1 MKQNKRLIGA
11 FIFVLTSLG
20 TVQVNAATVE
30 DVADKITVSGQVRV
44 RPEFR
49 KDLTQAVPAVPGPT
63 EEDVSV
69 LLRTR
74 LGVQFDPT
82 EHLRFFFQ
90 AQDARDFGEEAAA
103 LPTGLGDDEGL
114 DLHQGY
120 IEYSNIGDSVFSA
133 RIGRQ
138 EILFGDQRL
147 VGNVDWSNF
156 GRSFDAGRLDYNGDH
171 FNSTL
176 FGSVFNKTAAGDQA
190 IFGGLYNTWK
200 GFPKGVF
207 DFYTLAMQDN
217 DGAAGVAAGTG
228 NTLSTHTVGARVK
241 SDPGRFDLG
250 AEVAAQLG
258 KFGSNS
264 IFAYAGHAHVGYTFE
279 DDYKP
284 KILIEYNYATG
295 DDGAGG
301 RYTKFTAPAASIH
314 NKYGY
319 ADLVTWSNMHDG
331 RLEFSVMPAKKWKLS
346 LDYHLFLVDKTT
358 GDTFAGI
365 AGVAGVGKIAGH
377 EADLTLGYTLN
388 EYASFLAGYSLFL
401 PGAYLKDQGITAH
414 SDFAYIQAEAHF

>member
-11 FIFVLTSLG
+11 LVFPLIFLG
-20 TVQVNAATVE
+20 ATHAGAATLE
-30 DVADKITVSGQVRV
+30 DVANKVTISGQVRV
-44 RPEFR
+44 RSEFR
-49 KDLTQAVPAVPGPT
+49 KDLTQAVPAVPGPA

-74 LGVQFDPT
+74 LGLQFDPT
-82 EHLRFFFQ
+82 EHLRFFIQ

-103 LPTGLGDDEGL
+103 VPIGLGDDEGL

-120 IEYSNIGDSVFSA
+120 IEYSNIGDSVFNA

-147 VGNVDWSNF
+147 VGNVDWSNV
-156 GRSFDAGRLDYNGDH
+156 GRSFDGGRLDYNGDH

-176 FGSVFNKTAAGDQA
+176 FASVFNKTAAGDQA
-190 IFGGLYNTWK
+190 LFGGLYNTWK
-200 GFPKGVF
+200 GFPKGVL
-207 DFYTLAMQDN
+207 DFYYLAMQDN

-228 NTLSTHTVGARVK
+228 NTLSAHTVGVRVK

-250 AEVAAQLG
+250 AEIAAQLG

-264 IFAYAGHAHVGYTFE
+264 IFAYAGHGHIGYTFE

-284 KILIEYNYATG
+284 KLLVEYNYATG
-295 DDGAGG
+295 DDGVGG
-301 RYTKFTAPAASIH
+301 RYTKFTAPAPTMH

-331 RLEFSVMPAKKWKLS
+331 RLEFSVMPAKKWKLA

-377 EADLTLGYTLN
+377 EGDVTLGYTLN

-414 SDFAYIQAEAHF
+414 SDFAYVQAEAHF